1 MGTGLVWGALPL
13 VAVAFLLL
21 ASYATFGCGI
31 RERLWQRLYREG
43 E

>member
-1 MGTGLVWGALPL
+1 MGADVVFGALPV
-13 VAVAFLLL
+13 VAVVFLLL

-31 RERLWQRLYREG
+31 RERLWQNLYREA